1 MVAKIYSEQWLA
13 IFQTIHCLISLHIS
27 PEKPQLFYLFLKAQS
42 AWTVQWCCILQPL
55 NFSSTY
61 QINITAS
68 SISQNILT
76 GSVTMCCINIALSNV
91 CCTIK
96 WTFFRF
102 CKSIKDYPVYLLL
115 HYQVNLLQILWQH
128 QRLSCLFIFVWEINS
143 EANKLILQF
152 LRGPLVEMHTRGW
165 GSGGQIFGWF

>member
-13 IFQTIHCLISLHIS
+13 IFQRIHCLISLHIS
-27 PEKPQLFYLFLKAQS
+27 PEKPQLFYLFLTAQS

-91 CCTIK
+91 CCTSSEHSSDFARASKIILFIYCCTIK
-96 WTFFRF
+96 WTSFRF
-102 CKSIKDYPVYLLL
+102 CDSIKDYPV
-115 HYQVNLLQILWQH
+115 
-128 QRLSCLFIFVWEINS
+128 CLFLSEKLSLRPIN
-143 EANKLILQF
+143 
-152 LRGPLVEMHTRGW
+152 
-165 GSGGQIFGWF
+165 WFCNF

>member
-1 MVAKIYSEQWLA
+1 MKNSEWWTSEQAEASWGSDFTNLA
-13 IFQTIHCLISLHIS
+13 LI
-27 PEKPQLFYLFLKAQS
+27 EMM
-42 AWTVQWCCILQPL
+42 ILQHLPDWYYSFFYFPKHFNRQCHYVL
-55 NFSSTY
+55 HKHCTI
-61 QINITAS
+61 QC
-68 SISQNILT
+68 
-76 GSVTMCCINIALSNV
+76 VALSSEHSSDFARASKIILFIY

-96 WTFFRF
+96 WTSFRF
-102 CKSIKDYPVYLLL
+102 CDSIKDYPVYLLL

-128 QRLSCLFIFVWEINS
+128 QRLSCLFIFVWEIKS